1 MPLNPRY
8 LKELSEMFVDD
19 LRRSDYYRQLTA
31 AQRKDLDDRIRE
43 ETDHGYYPL
52 LPGADTTDL
61 ARLSSAMY
69 EELNVQ
75 LPNAKVEILRQV
87 DGFVANGVTLYGVD
101 GDLRDDKFDAVP
113 GLLAENLVHW
123 SSYPETMQRY
133 LFIGD
138 ADLWH
143 FGIELGTGRPLALA
157 KGTLSEA
164 HEYSTL
170 EELVY
175 DMLRQALRHFEDR
188 VEETDP
194 EPEDYSAGYYFSR
207 S

>member
-1 MPLNPRY
+1 MSLNPRY
-8 LKELSEMFVDD
+8 LKELSQTFVDD

-31 AQRKDLDDRIRE
+31 AQRQDLENRITE
-43 ETDHGYYPL
+43 ETAQGYYPL

-61 ARLSSAMY
+61 TRLSAAVY
-69 EELNVQ
+69 EELNIR
-75 LPNAKVEILRQV
+75 LPNAVVEILRQV

-101 GDLRDDKFDAVP
+101 GDLRDDQFDAVP

-123 SSYPETMQRY
+123 SGYPETMQRY

-143 FGIELGTGRPLALA
+143 FGIELGTGRALALDR
-157 KGTLSEA
+157 GTLAEA
-164 HEYSTL
+164 HEFSTL
-170 EELVY
+170 EELVD
-175 DMLRQALRHFEDR
+175 DMLRQALGHFEDR
-188 VEETDP
+188 IEETEP
-194 EPEDYSAGYYFSR
+194 EPEGYSTGYYFSR